1 MAALHSAHHI
11 SFFAKRWLGHNHKTS
26 MAPDNAARN
35 NFFGGGAE
43 TQYMST
49 YNREIGMRRSPPAL
63 GASGSVNASV
73 IFNILYSPY
82 STVLIYGI
90 VPMPAWA
97 LGGLWLAYDVSGAMV
112 GSDCDLS
119 PPLKYSNYGILS
131 EPLHACIVRSISA
144 ADTRLTQP
152 THMQAYRPCLHSLR
166 SRCMWTLSHVL
177 LVSNLLYLSI

>member
-1 MAALHSAHHI
+1 
-11 SFFAKRWLGHNHKTS
+11 
-26 MAPDNAARN
+26 
-35 NFFGGGAE
+35 
-43 TQYMST
+43 MST

-112 GSDCDLS
+112 RITIQ
-119 PPLKYSNYGILS
+119 PPMSGLKAPRY
-131 EPLHACIVRSISA
+131 PQMHA
-144 ADTRLTQP
+144 
-152 THMQAYRPCLHSLR
+152 
-166 SRCMWTLSHVL
+166 
-177 LVSNLLYLSI
+177 